1 MLSNLSRKA
10 LHRPDAGGAASK
22 GLVQT
27 SLLPQGA
34 GGLGQASLAGAVLLH
49 LGASGL
55 LFAPWPQGAGGPE
68 IYPVAFVVEGPR
80 ATPPEQDRIAS
91 LVQGLDDLPPGAPEG
106 SDSEVSES
114 EPAPGPEVPPPKPVR
129 RIELPS
135 SEEAFAPAV
144 ANPLQIAQE
153 QSYLARVTSR
163 LETAK
168 RASSLLSAPQASG
181 QLTLG
186 FVISA
191 DGQVAASWLAEGSG
205 NPLLDRA
212 ALTLLQRTSPFDP
225 LPDSLGKPQLVVR
238 QSLTL
243 GPQ

>member
-1 MLSNLSRKA
+1 MQS
-10 LHRPDAGGAASK
+10 
-22 GLVQT
+22 

-49 LGASGL
+49 LGASSL
-55 LFAPWPQGAGGPE
+55 LFAPWPQGARGPE
-68 IYPVAFVVEGPR
+68 IYPVAFVLEEPR
-80 ATPPEQDRIAS
+80 ASAPEQDQIAT
-91 LVQGLDDLPPGAPEG
+91 LVEGLGDLPPDVPEG
-106 SDSEVSES
+106 GETEQSAI
-114 EPAPGPEVPPPKPVR
+114 EPVPGPEVPPPKPVR

-144 ANPLQIAQE
+144 DSPLQIAQE
-153 QSYLARVTSR
+153 HGYLARVTAR
-163 LETAK
+163 LEAAK

-181 QLTLG
+181 QLILG

-191 DGQVAASWLAEGSG
+191 DGAVAASWLAEGSG

-212 ALTLLQRTSPFDP
+212 ALTLLQRASPFDP
-225 LPDSLGKPQLVVR
+225 LPDSLGKTQLVVR

-243 GPQ
+243 GPP